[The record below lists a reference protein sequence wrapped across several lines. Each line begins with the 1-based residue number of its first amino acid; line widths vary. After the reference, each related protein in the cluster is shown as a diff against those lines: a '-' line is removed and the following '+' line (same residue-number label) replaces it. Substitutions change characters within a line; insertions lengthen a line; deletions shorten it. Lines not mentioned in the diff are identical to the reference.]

1 MVVVV
6 VVACR
11 FVSSSMSGSGVVR
24 FVWQGFVVVKSLF
37 GLLSWSKWALRT
49 SQPSLKGDV
58 ESVAS
63 KNSKELTGLL
73 EQISGSGELKKE
85 YEELEEKKAR
95 AEEKAALIYQK
106 KKTIGAEKKLK
117 KAQKEEA
124 EKHLK
129 LLDELKALKRE
140 HSLWQLCN
148 IENDIEKASED
159 VDAEKSNRKDVMEKL
174 EKFEHEA
181 RE

>member
-1 MVVVV
+1 MSD
-6 VVACR
+6 
-11 FVSSSMSGSGVVR
+11 FV
-24 FVWQGFVVVKSLF
+24 Q
-37 GLLSWSKWALRT
+37 
-49 SQPSLKGDV
+49 GDV

-73 EQISGSGELKKE
+73 EQISGSDELKKE
-85 YEELEEKKAR
+85 YEELEEKKAS

-129 LLDELKALKRE
+129 LQEELVVVV
-140 HSLWQLCN
+140 SLVEQFIHLVC
-148 IENDIEKASED
+148 EGSYPP
-159 VDAEKSNRKDVMEKL
+159 
-174 EKFEHEA
+174 
-181 RE
+181 